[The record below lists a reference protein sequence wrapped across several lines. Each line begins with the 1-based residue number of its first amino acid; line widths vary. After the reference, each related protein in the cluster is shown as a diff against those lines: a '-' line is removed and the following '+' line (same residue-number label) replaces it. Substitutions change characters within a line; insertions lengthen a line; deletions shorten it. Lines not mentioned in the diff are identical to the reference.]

1 VKTHARNSTVSD
13 ALRRLLAAGCAGL
26 VLLLGLMA
34 VNPALHDLA
43 HRIATDDKP
52 ACAHHEHGHAT
63 PPADQTTNGHVC
75 AVTLFAHGLDLT
87 IPVVAPVATPVAW
100 HDLIFPAV
108 EETLLTAPRYLH
120 QPERGPP
127 LV

>member
-1 VKTHARNSTVSD
+1 
-13 ALRRLLAAGCAGL
+13 
-26 VLLLGLMA
+26 MA
-34 VNPALHDLA
+34 VNPALHALA
-43 HRIATDDKP
+43 HAETS
-52 ACAHHEHGHAT
+52 ACGHDHHHDSA
-63 PPADQTTNGHVC
+63 PADAATNGHVC

-100 HDLIFPAV
+100 HDLIFSAV
-108 EETLLTAPRYLH
+108 EEQLLTAPRYLH